1 MLWESNSKKQ
11 KFNKKIDIYT
21 LLKQAWESFA
31 IQGEIVTS
39 LSDILKKLLQVDLHS
54 IAENYG
60 IKQPSKK
67 SDIEIIARLLKLMA
81 NRKKVEEILMI
92 ARPDEFD
99 LFLGLLD
106 MDFMDIDDMSYESY
120 AYLMDYGIVF
130 SFYHQGKRYL
140 VVSEEIKDIYS
151 SINKPVFTKHR
162 EKYQLVYRYIK
173 ALCNFYGAFEPGQFV
188 NIFNSLNQD
197 RLTYAGFKRIYDK
210 LASRTQNFFNY
221 GEYILGEYF
230 GHVSYDEMD
239 SFLEKIRDK
248 PYYVPKKEEL
258 LKKAEDLYFELT
270 PQLNALR
277 DYIISNMCKD
287 EETVDSLIEDIELL
301 CFMEQPFNEVIYEFK
316 RNGILFES
324 TRQLN
329 TLMSLLADVY
339 NNTRTWNN
347 RGYTAKEMNEIL
359 GKNIPLVTGIPIDKL
374 DDVIFKKVGRN
385 DPCLCGSGKKYKK
398 CCGR

>member
-1 MLWESNSKKQ
+1 MLDLKGFMISLLLEP
-11 KFNKKIDIYT
+11 KI
-21 LLKQAWESFA
+21 F
-31 IQGEIVTS
+31 
-39 LSDILKKLLQVDLHS
+39 S
-54 IAENYG
+54 I
-60 IKQPSKK
+60 
-67 SDIEIIARLLKLMA
+67 MA
-81 NRKKVEEILMI
+81 NIL
-92 ARPDEFD
+92 E
-99 LFLGLLD
+99 
-106 MDFMDIDDMSYESY
+106 
-120 AYLMDYGIVF
+120 
-130 SFYHQGKRYL
+130 
-140 VVSEEIKDIYS
+140 
-151 SINKPVFTKHR
+151 
-162 EKYQLVYRYIK
+162 
-173 ALCNFYGAFEPGQFV
+173 
-188 NIFNSLNQD
+188 
-197 RLTYAGFKRIYDK
+197 
-210 LASRTQNFFNY
+210 
-221 GEYILGEYF
+221 EYF

-385 DPCLCGSGKKYKK
+385 DPCPCGSGKKYKK

>member
-385 DPCLCGSGKKYKK
+385 DPCPCGSGKKYKK

>member
-1 MLWESNSKKQ
+1 MLWELNSKKQ
-11 KFNKKIDIYT
+11 KFNKKIDIYK

-39 LSDILKKLLQVDLHS
+39 LPDILKKLLQVDLHS

-67 SDIEIIARLLKLMA
+67 SDIEITARLLKLMA

-92 ARPDEFD
+92 ARHDEFD
-99 LFLGLLD
+99 LFLELLD

-130 SFYHQGKRYL
+130 SFYHQEKRYL
-140 VVSEEIKDIYS
+140 VVSEEIKNIYS
-151 SINKPVFTKHR
+151 NINKPVFTKHR
-162 EKYQLVYRYIK
+162 ERYQLVYRYIK

-188 NIFNSLNQD
+188 NIFNSFNQD
-197 RLTYAGFKRIYDK
+197 RLTCAGFKRIYDK
-210 LASRTQNFFNY
+210 LASRTQNFFNH
-221 GEYILGEYF
+221 GEYILEEYF

-239 SFLEKIRDK
+239 SFVEEIKDK

-270 PQLNALR
+270 PQLNTLK
-277 DYIISNMCKD
+277 DYILSNMCKD
-287 EETVDSLIEDIELL
+287 EETVGSLIEDIELL

-359 GKNIPLVTGIPIDKL
+359 GKNIPLVTGIPIDRL

-385 DPCLCGSGKKYKK
+385 DPCPCGSGKKYKK

>member
-1 MLWESNSKKQ
+1 MLWELNSKKH
-11 KFNKKIDIYT
+11 KFNKKIDTYK

-60 IKQPSKK
+60 IKKPSQK
-67 SDIEIIARLLKLMA
+67 SDKQIIARLLKLMA

-99 LFLGLLD
+99 LFLELLD

-120 AYLMDYGIVF
+120 AYLMDYGVVF

-151 SINKPVFTKHR
+151 NINKPAFTKHR
-162 EKYQLVYRYIK
+162 EKYQLVYGYIK

-197 RLTYAGFKRIYDK
+197 QLTYAGFKRIYDK
-210 LASRTQNFFNY
+210 LALRPQDFFNH
-221 GEYILGEYF
+221 GEYILEEYF
-230 GHVSYDEMD
+230 GYVSYNEMD
-239 SFLEKIRDK
+239 SFVEKIKDK
-248 PYYVPKKEEL
+248 PYYIPKKEEL
-258 LKKAEDLYFELT
+258 LKKAEDLYFEIT
-270 PQLNALR
+270 PQLTALK
-277 DYIISNMCKD
+277 DYILSNMCKD
-287 EETVDSLIEDIELL
+287 KKTVDSLIEDIELL

-359 GKNIPLVTGIPIDKL
+359 GKNIPLITGIPIDKL

-385 DPCLCGSGKKYKK
+385 EPCPCGSGKKYKK
-398 CCGR
+398 CCD

>member
-1 MLWESNSKKQ
+1 MLWELNSKKQ
-11 KFNKKIDIYT
+11 KFNKKIDTYK

-81 NRKKVEEILMI
+81 NRKKVKEILMI

-99 LFLGLLD
+99 LFLELLD
-106 MDFMDIDDMSYESY
+106 MDFMDIDDMPYESY

-130 SFYHQGKRYL
+130 SFYHQEKRYL

-151 SINKPVFTKHR
+151 NINKPVFTKHR

-210 LASRTQNFFNY
+210 LASRTQDFFNH

-230 GHVSYDEMD
+230 GHVSYNEMD
-239 SFLEKIRDK
+239 SFVEKIKDK
-248 PYYVPKKEEL
+248 PYYIPTKEEL
-258 LKKAEDLYFELT
+258 LKKAEDLYFEIT
-270 PQLNALR
+270 PQLTALR

-287 EETVDSLIEDIELL
+287 KKTVDSLIEGIELL

-329 TLMSLLADVY
+329 TLMSLLADY

-359 GKNIPLVTGIPIDKL
+359 GKNIPLITGIPIDKL

-385 DPCLCGSGKKYKK
+385 DPCPCGSGKKYKK
-398 CCGR
+398 CCG

>member
-1 MLWESNSKKQ
+1 MLWELNSKKQ
-11 KFNKKIDIYT
+11 KFNKKIDTYK

-60 IKQPSKK
+60 IKQPSQK

-81 NRKKVEEILMI
+81 NRKKVEKILMI

-99 LFLGLLD
+99 LFLELLD

-130 SFYHQGKRYL
+130 SFYHQEKRYL

-151 SINKPVFTKHR
+151 NINKPVFTKHR

-210 LASRTQNFFNY
+210 LASRTQNFFNH
-221 GEYILGEYF
+221 GEYILEEYF
-230 GHVSYDEMD
+230 GHVSYNEMD
-239 SFLEKIRDK
+239 SFVEKIKDK
-248 PYYVPKKEEL
+248 PYYIPTKEEL

-270 PQLNALR
+270 PQLTALR
-277 DYIISNMCKD
+277 DYILSNMCKD
-287 EETVDSLIEDIELL
+287 EETVGSLTCDIELL

-359 GKNIPLVTGIPIDKL
+359 GKNIPLITGIPIDKL

-385 DPCLCGSGKKYKK
+385 DPCPCGSGKKYKK
-398 CCGR
+398 CCG